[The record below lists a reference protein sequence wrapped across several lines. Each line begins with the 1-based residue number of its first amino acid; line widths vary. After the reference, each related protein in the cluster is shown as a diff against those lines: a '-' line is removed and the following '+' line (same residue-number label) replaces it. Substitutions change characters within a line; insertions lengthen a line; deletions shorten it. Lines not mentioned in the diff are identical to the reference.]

1 MHPDRINILKAYIQ
15 LEEREFHSCA
25 LSLKLIQEKDAYTQ
39 LLELCL
45 MYQQINLVNSPS
57 FKI

>member
-25 LSLKLIQEKDAYTQ
+25 LTLKLIQEKDAYT
-39 LLELCL
+39 
-45 MYQQINLVNSPS
+45 
-57 FKI
+57 